1 MWKIVT
7 SILKKQVLIVL
18 LESLEGNT
26 KTEKAVSEL
35 TVTYIK
41 Y

>member
-7 SILKKQVLIVL
+7 SILIKQVLIVL
-18 LESLEGNT
+18 LESLEDNT
-26 KTEKAVSEL
+26 KTEKAVPEL
-35 TVTYIK
+35 TATYIK

>member
-7 SILKKQVLIVL
+7 SILQVLIAL

-35 TVTYIK
+35 TATYIK

>member
-7 SILKKQVLIVL
+7 SILQVLIAL

-26 KTEKAVSEL
+26 KTEKAVPEL
-35 TVTYIK
+35 TATYIK

>member
-7 SILKKQVLIVL
+7 SILQVLTAL
-18 LESLEGNT
+18 LESPEGNT
-26 KTEKAVSEL
+26 KTEKAVPEL
-35 TVTYIK
+35 TATYIK

>member
-7 SILKKQVLIVL
+7 SILQVLIAL
-18 LESLEGNT
+18 LKSLEGNT
-26 KTEKAVSEL
+26 KTEKAVPEL
-35 TVTYIK
+35 TATYIK